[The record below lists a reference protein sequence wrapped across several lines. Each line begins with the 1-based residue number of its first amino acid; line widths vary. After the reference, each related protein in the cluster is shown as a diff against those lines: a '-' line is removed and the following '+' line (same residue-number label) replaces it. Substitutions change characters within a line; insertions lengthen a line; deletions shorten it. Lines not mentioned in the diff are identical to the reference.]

1 MMDALS
7 ILKTFFSA
15 DMVIYAAIIII
26 ALTAL
31 ARCTLPLS
39 RVAGKLRRAAR
50 TIVTESKQNKEKKSW
65 NDIHFLGDELS
76 GTWADFL
83 QNAEMRDAHG
93 ETCDVSQYILSLIHI

>member
-31 ARCTLPLS
+31 ARCTL
-39 RVAGKLRRAAR
+39 RRAQ
-50 TIVTESKQNKEKKSW
+50 S
-65 NDIHFLGDELS
+65 
-76 GTWADFL
+76 
-83 QNAEMRDAHG
+83 
-93 ETCDVSQYILSLIHI
+93 

>member
-76 GTWADFL
+76 GTWADFCRTPKC
-83 QNAEMRDAHG
+83 AMHTGRPATFRSTSMR
-93 ETCDVSQYILSLIHI
+93 TV

>member
-31 ARCTLPLS
+31 VRCTLPLS

-93 ETCDVSQYILSLIHI
+93 ETLSRLKGLFT

>member
-39 RVAGKLRRAAR
+39 RVAGQAAPR
-50 TIVTESKQNKEKKSW
+50 GAHNRDGKQAEQGKEIVERYPFSW
-65 NDIHFLGDELS
+65 
-76 GTWADFL
+76 
-83 QNAEMRDAHG
+83 R
-93 ETCDVSQYILSLIHI
+93 

>member
-39 RVAGKLRRAAR
+39 RVVAA
-50 TIVTESKQNKEKKSW
+50 
-65 NDIHFLGDELS
+65 LS
-76 GTWADFL
+76 
-83 QNAEMRDAHG
+83 
-93 ETCDVSQYILSLIHI
+93 I

>member
-31 ARCTLPLS
+31 VRCTLPLS

-76 GTWADFL
+76 GTVGGFFAERR
-83 QNAEMRDAHG
+83 NARRAWG
-93 ETCDVSQYILSLIHI
+93 NLRCIAICQ